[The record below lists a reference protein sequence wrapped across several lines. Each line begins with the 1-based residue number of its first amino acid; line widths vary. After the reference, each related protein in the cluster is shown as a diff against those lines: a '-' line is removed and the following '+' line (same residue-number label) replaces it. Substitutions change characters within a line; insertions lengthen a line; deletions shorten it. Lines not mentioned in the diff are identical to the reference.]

1 MRRREDMAEVIRRL
15 EAYYPDAHCALEA
28 GEDAFR
34 LLVMAIL
41 SAQCTDARVNLVSG
55 PLFAR
60 FPDAPS
66 MAKGSVE
73 ELEELIRTC
82 GLYHSKA
89 KNLHLTAIRLTE
101 VYGGEVPSE
110 MEELLTLAGV
120 GRKVAN
126 LIRGD
131 VFGLGGIVADTHCI
145 RISNLLGFV
154 STTDPRKV
162 EFALDE
168 LVPKEKQSD
177 FCHRLVQYGR
187 DVCIARRPQCDV
199 CVLRN
204 LCDHGKKQ
212 EGTP

>member
-1 MRRREDMAEVIRRL
+1 MRSREEMAVVIRRL
-15 EAYYPDAHCALEA
+15 EAYYPDAQCALEA
-28 GEDAFR
+28 GDNAFR

-55 PLFAR
+55 PLFEQ

-66 MAKGSVE
+66 MAAGSIE
-73 ELEELIRTC
+73 EIEDLIRTC

-89 KNLHLTAIRLTE
+89 KNLRLTAARLTE
-101 VYGGEVPSE
+101 VYGGQVPSE
-110 MEELLTLAGV
+110 MEELLTLPGV

-154 STTDPRKV
+154 SSTDPHKV
-162 EFALDE
+162 ELTLDA
-168 LVPKEKQSD
+168 LVPKEQQSA

-187 DVCIARRPQCDV
+187 DVCIARRPRCDS
-199 CVLRN
+199 CVLRD
-204 LCDHGKKQ
+204 LCNHAKGQ
-212 EGTP
+212 EDAP

>member
-1 MRRREDMAEVIRRL
+1 MVIRRL
-15 EAYYPDAHCALEA
+15 EAYYPESQCALEA
-28 GEDAFR
+28 GNDPFR
-34 LLVMAIL
+34 LLCMAIL
-41 SAQCTDARVNLVSG
+41 SAQCTDARVNLVAG

-66 MAKGSVE
+66 MAAGSVE
-73 ELEELIRTC
+73 EIEDLIRTC

-89 KNLHLTAIRLTE
+89 KNLRLTAIRLTE
-101 VYGGEVPSE
+101 VYGGKVPSE
-110 MEELLTLAGV
+110 MEDLLTLPGV

-154 STTDPRKV
+154 TSTDPRKV
-162 EFALDE
+162 EFTLDG
-168 LVPKEKQSD
+168 LVPKEQQSD

-187 DVCIARRPQCDV
+187 DVCIARRPKCEE
-199 CVLRN
+199 CVLRD
-204 LCDHGKKQ
+204 LCHHAKEQ
-212 EGTP
+212 EASL

>member
-1 MRRREDMAEVIRRL
+1 MRSGAEMAEVIRRL

-60 FPDAPS
+60 FPDAAS
-66 MAKGSVE
+66 MANGSIE
-73 ELEELIRTC
+73 EIEDLIRTC

-89 KNLHLTAIRLTE
+89 KNLRLTAIRLTE

-110 MEELLTLAGV
+110 MEDLLTLAGV

-145 RISNLLGFV
+145 RISNLLGFA
-154 STTDPRKV
+154 SSTDPRKV
-162 EFALDE
+162 EFTLDE
-168 LVPKEKQSD
+168 LVPKEQQSA

-187 DVCIARRPQCDV
+187 DVCIARRPQCDA
-199 CVLRN
+199 CVLKE
-204 LCDHGKKQ
+204 LCDYAKKQ
-212 EGTP
+212 EETP

>member
-1 MRRREDMAEVIRRL
+1 MRSREEMAEVIRRL
-15 EAYYPDAHCALEA
+15 EAYYPDAQCALEA

-41 SAQCTDARVNLVSG
+41 SAQCTDARVNMVAG

-60 FPDAPS
+60 FPNASS
-66 MAKGSVE
+66 MAAGSIE
-73 ELEELIRTC
+73 EIEELIRTC

-89 KNLHLTAIRLTE
+89 KNLHLTAVRLTE
-101 VYGGEVPSE
+101 VYGGQVPSE
-110 MEELLTLAGV
+110 MEDLLSLAGV

-145 RISNLLGFV
+145 RISNLLGFA
-154 STTDPRKV
+154 SSTDPHKV
-162 EFALDE
+162 EKALDV

-187 DVCIARRPQCDV
+187 DVCIARRPRCES
-199 CVLRN
+199 CVLRD
-204 LCDHGKKQ
+204 LCDHARKQ
-212 EGTP
+212 EEMP